1 MMSGY
6 ESDPLNMMRTST
18 GEPTVIGQHLSSTAD
33 GSIVTIPVV
42 EVEVE
47 VTILDNK
54 RMRMTILVR
63 VQYEVYRG

>member
-33 GSIVTIPVV
+33 GSIMTIPVV
-42 EVEVE
+42 EVEV
-47 VTILDNK
+47 TY
-54 RMRMTILVR
+54 T
-63 VQYEVYRG
+63 G

>member
-33 GSIVTIPVV
+33 GSIMTIPV
-42 EVEVE
+42 VEVE

-54 RMRMTILVR
+54 RMRMTILVK